1 MNEKVNQNKS
11 ALLYMVVAVVLFSAL
26 PITFSV
32 GGASNAPFLFV
43 ALMYLST
50 IITNITY
57 LFFAYPKKINRAT
70 LNIIL
75 NYLPNKAIVCS
86 VFSREITLKNLP
98 HPAIFWVVFGIFDY
112 VVFAFALRYVDEAIA
127 AVLIETSYIFTVIL
141 MARLFSK
148 EDRYAKFTTQKW
160 FLFTVAFIGVGFVI
174 VSQSSTIDNAVS
186 ELFTY
191 SALGGVG
198 LVLVAA
204 LLAAIGLPANQ
215 KWGEYVSDNEKKE
228 YEKKKGKKKKDDEK
242 KADEIF
248 YTIVA
253 STIAKIIMVP
263 VLVVAGL
270 LSGESVQSIGG
281 VGVLS
286 AIAFGL
292 FGLGVG
298 TIFFR
303 IANARTTNLGINVL
317 CYLIPAV
324 SLIWLALASRIDVPR
339 IDWLVIGVTAIIVAN
354 SLLNAKAEI
363 RSAYTALII
372 ALWVCGMAVYLHDGL
387 PLSNYAET
395 IGVISTLFILILVFR
410 ADRLVRR
417 TTDEEKSV
425 FLVFHGLK
433 TLARKEIMH
442 DDALN
447 QLRAIDEHTKPEQL
461 RAAYQKLKKHFITAR
476 EQHPEHE
483 EKLEQLEA
491 EIDTLVHSKQ
501 QGVNFGELIALGF
514 ITFIMVSALLLF
526 KPPELT
532 GWDGLFI
539 EILSFLL
546 ATVIVFLFANIFD
559 LQHDRTNA
567 ILGKE
572 KGSDFHTVAFDDAT
586 DRGGERWVSVGV
598 CAAITLAYIWLFLGK
613 WIF

>member
-11 ALLYMVVAVVLFSAL
+11 ALLYMVAAVVLFSAL
-26 PITFSV
+26 PITFSI

-43 ALMYLST
+43 ALMELSAF
-50 IITNITY
+50 ISSVIY
-57 LFFAYPKKINRAT
+57 LFREYKKKTNQAT
-70 LNIIL
+70 LKIIL
-75 NYLPNKAIVCS
+75 N
-86 VFSREITLKNLP
+86 NLR
-98 HPAIFWVVFGIFDY
+98 HPAIFLGVFGLFTY
-112 VVFAFALRYVDEAIA
+112 VLFAFALRYVDEAVA
-127 AVLIETSYIFTVIL
+127 AVLIGTSHIFTVIL
-141 MARLFSK
+141 MARLFD
-148 EDRYAKFTTQKW
+148 EEERYAKFTTQKW
-160 FLFTVAFIGVGFVI
+160 FLFAVALVGVGFVI
-174 VSQSSTIDNAVS
+174 FSQSSTIDNAVG
-186 ELFTY
+186 ELFTFA
-191 SALGGVG
+191 ALGGVG
-198 LVLVAA
+198 LLLVAA
-204 LLAAIGLPANQ
+204 FLAAIGLPANQ
-215 KWGEYVSDNEKKE
+215 LWGSYVSRKVN
-228 YEKKKGKKKKDDEK
+228 DD
-242 KADEIF
+242 DEIF
-248 YTIVA
+248 YTVVA
-253 STIAKIIMVP
+253 SSIGLAIGVF
-263 VLVVAGL
+263 VLIVIGL
-270 LSGESVQSIGG
+270 SSGENIQSIGG

-286 AIAFGL
+286 AITYGL
-292 FGLGVG
+292 LGHGVG
-298 TIFFR
+298 HIFFR
-303 IANARTTNLGINVL
+303 IANARTTNLGINAL
-317 CYLIPAV
+317 FYLIPAV

-339 IDWLVIGVTAIIVAN
+339 IDWLIIGVIAIIVAN
-354 SLLNAKAEI
+354 LLLNFKAEI
-363 RSAYTALII
+363 RSAYKALII
-372 ALWVCGMAVYLHDGL
+372 AVWVCGMAVYLHDGL

-433 TLARKEIMH
+433 TLAKKRGMD
-442 DDALN
+442 DDARN

-526 KPPELT
+526 KPPGLT
-532 GWDGLFI
+532 GWDGLFT
-539 EILSFLL
+539 EISSFLL
-546 ATVIVFLFANIFD
+546 ATVIVFLFSNIFD

-572 KGSDFHTVAFDDAT
+572 EDSDSHTVAFDDAT
-586 DRGGERWVSVGV
+586 SRVGERWVSVGV

>member
-11 ALLYMVVAVVLFSAL
+11 ALLYMIAVVVLLSTM
-26 PITFSV
+26 PITFSF

-43 ALMYLST
+43 ALVYLFGAISSV
-50 IITNITY
+50 TY
-57 LFFAYPKKINRAT
+57 LLFAYREKI
-70 LNIIL
+70 
-75 NYLPNKAIVCS
+75 KQS
-86 VFSREITLKNLP
+86 TLKIIISNLR
-98 HPAIFWVVFGIFDY
+98 HPAIFSMALTTAGY
-112 VVFAFALRYVDEAIA
+112 VLFAFSLKYVDEAVA
-127 AVLIETSYIFTVIL
+127 AVLMQTASIFTVIL
-141 MARLFSK
+141 LARLFKK
-148 EDRYAKFTTQKW
+148 ERRYTELTTQKW
-160 FLFTVAFIGVGFVI
+160 LLFAIAFVGVGFVI
-174 VSQSSTIDNAVS
+174 ASQSSTIDNAIG

-191 SALGGVG
+191 SAIGGI
-198 LVLVAA
+198 VLV
-204 LLAAIGLPANQ
+204 LLAAFVSAAELPANQ
-215 KWGEYVSDNEKKE
+215 LWGSYVSHRVKDKENES
-228 YEKKKGKKKKDDEK
+228 
-242 KADEIF
+242 F
-248 YTIVA
+248 YSIVA
-253 STIAKIIMVP
+253 YSIGKVISAP
-263 VLVVAGL
+263 VFVAVGL
-270 LSGESVQSIGG
+270 SSGENIQSIGG

-286 AIAFGL
+286 VIVYGL

-298 TIFFR
+298 SIFLR
-303 IANARTTNLGINVL
+303 ISHAKTNNLGINAL
-317 CYLIPAV
+317 RYLIPAV
-324 SLIWLALASRIDVPR
+324 SLIWLEFASLIDIPR
-339 IDWLVIGVTAIIVAN
+339 VDWLIIGVIAIIVAN
-354 SLLNAKAEI
+354 LLLNFKAEI
-363 RSAYTALII
+363 RSAYKALII

-425 FLVFHGLK
+425 FRLFHGLK
-433 TLARKEIMH
+433 TLAKKRGMA
-442 DDALN
+442 DDARN

-526 KPPELT
+526 KPPGLT
-532 GWDGLFI
+532 GWDGLFT
-539 EILSFLL
+539 EISSFLL
-546 ATVIVFLFANIFD
+546 ATVIVFLFSNIFD

-572 KGSDFHTVAFDDAT
+572 EDSDSHTVAFDDAT
-586 DRGGERWVSVGV
+586 SRVGERWVSVGI

>member
-1 MNEKVNQNKS
+1 MNEKVSQNKS
-11 ALLYMVVAVVLFSAL
+11 ALLYIIAAVVLFSAL
-26 PITFSV
+26 PIAFSV

-43 ALMYLST
+43 ALMYLFYA
-50 IITNITY
+50 IANIAY
-57 LFFAYPKKINRAT
+57 LFYKYSEKINQAT
-70 LNIIL
+70 CEIIL
-75 NYLPNKAIVCS
+75 
-86 VFSREITLKNLP
+86 ENLW
-98 HPAIFWVVFGIFDY
+98 HPATFWAALFGSVDY
-112 VVFAFALRYVDEAIA
+112 VFFAFALRYVDEAIG

-141 MARLFSK
+141 MARLFP
-148 EDRYAKFTTQKW
+148 EEGRYKKITTQKW
-160 FLFTVAFIGVGFVI
+160 FLFAVALVGVGFVV
-174 VSQSSTIDNAVS
+174 VSQSSTIDDVVS
-186 ELFTY
+186 ELFTFV
-191 SALGGVG
+191 ALGGVG
-198 LVLVAA
+198 LVLAA
-204 LLAAIGLPANQ
+204 AFFAGTILPVNQ
-215 KWGEYVSDNEKKE
+215 LWGEYVSDNEKKE
-228 YEKKKGKKKKDDEK
+228 YEEKKGEKKKDDE
-242 KADEIF
+242 IF
-248 YTIVA
+248 YTLVA
-253 STIAKIIMVP
+253 STIAKIIGVP
-263 VLVVAGL
+263 VLVVIGL
-270 LSGESVQSIGG
+270 LSGENIGSIGS
-281 VGVLS
+281 VGILS
-286 AIAFGL
+286 ASVYGL
-292 FGLGVG
+292 LGHG
-298 TIFFR
+298 IGGILFR
-303 IANARTTNLGINVL
+303 VANFKTTNLGINAL
-317 CYLIPAV
+317 FYLVPAV
-324 SLIWLALASRIDVPR
+324 SLIWLGLASRIDVPH

-354 SLLNAKAEI
+354 SLLNVKAEI

-433 TLARKEIMH
+433 TLARKGVMD

-447 QLRAIDEHTKPEQL
+447 QLRAIDEHTKPEGL
-461 RAAYQKLKKHFITAR
+461 RAAYQKLKNHFITAR

-572 KGSDFHTVAFDDAT
+572 EDSDSHTVAFDDAT
-586 DRGGERWVSVGV
+586 SRVGERWVSVGV
-598 CAAITLAYIWLFLGK
+598 CAVITLAYIWLFLGK

>member
-1 MNEKVNQNKS
+1 MNVKVNQNKS

-26 PITFSV
+26 PITFSI

-43 ALMYLST
+43 ALMELSAF
-50 IITNITY
+50 ISSVIY
-57 LFFAYPKKINRAT
+57 LFREYKKKTNQAT
-70 LNIIL
+70 LKIIL
-75 NYLPNKAIVCS
+75 N
-86 VFSREITLKNLP
+86 NLR
-98 HPAIFWVVFGIFDY
+98 HPAIFLGVFGLFTY
-112 VVFAFALRYVDEAIA
+112 VLFAFALRYVDEAVA
-127 AVLIETSYIFTVIL
+127 AVLIGTSHIFTVIL
-141 MARLFSK
+141 MARLFD
-148 EDRYAKFTTQKW
+148 EEERYAKFTTQKW
-160 FLFTVAFIGVGFVI
+160 FLFAVALVGVGFVI
-174 VSQSSTIDNAVS
+174 FSQSSSIDNAVG
-186 ELFTY
+186 ELFTFA
-191 SALGGVG
+191 ALGGVG
-198 LVLVAA
+198 LLLVAA
-204 LLAAIGLPANQ
+204 FLAAIGLPANQ
-215 KWGEYVSDNEKKE
+215 LWGSYVSRKVN
-228 YEKKKGKKKKDDEK
+228 DD
-242 KADEIF
+242 DEIF
-248 YTIVA
+248 YTVVA
-253 STIAKIIMVP
+253 SSIGLAIGVF
-263 VLVVAGL
+263 VLIVIGL
-270 LSGESVQSIGG
+270 SSGENIQSIGG

-286 AIAFGL
+286 AITYGL
-292 FGLGVG
+292 LGHGVG
-298 TIFFR
+298 HIFFR
-303 IANARTTNLGINVL
+303 IANARTTNLGINAL
-317 CYLIPAV
+317 FYLIPAV

-339 IDWLVIGVTAIIVAN
+339 IDWLIIGVIAIIVAN
-354 SLLNAKAEI
+354 LLLNFKAEI
-363 RSAYTALII
+363 RSAYKALII
-372 ALWVCGMAVYLHDGL
+372 AVWVCGMAVYLHDGL

-425 FLVFHGLK
+425 FLLFHGLK
-433 TLARKEIMH
+433 TLAKKRGMD
-442 DDALN
+442 DDARN

-526 KPPELT
+526 KPPGLT
-532 GWDGLFI
+532 GWDGLFT
-539 EILSFLL
+539 EISSFLL
-546 ATVIVFLFANIFD
+546 ATVIVFLFSNIFD

-572 KGSDFHTVAFDDAT
+572 EDSDSHTVAFDDAT
-586 DRGGERWVSVGV
+586 SRVGERWVSVGV